1 MNKGIAMPKFLI
13 RQLETYVE
21 DFVIDADD
29 AEQAIDMVDNM
40 EVDSV
45 SGPKYVE
52 ATNTYLLDQGGSA
65 AAKEQPENARP
76 PE

>member
-1 MNKGIAMPKFLI
+1 MPKFLI

-21 DFVIDADD
+21 DFLIDADD

-65 AAKEQPENARP
+65 VAKEQPENARP